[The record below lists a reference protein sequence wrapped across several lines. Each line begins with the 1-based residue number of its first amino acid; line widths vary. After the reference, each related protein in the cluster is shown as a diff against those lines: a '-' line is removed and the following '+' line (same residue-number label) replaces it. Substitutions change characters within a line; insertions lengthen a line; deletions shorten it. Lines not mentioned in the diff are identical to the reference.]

1 MVNKPSVKNII
12 LIGHSLGTL
21 KVLNYALKHKEIN
34 KVILVSPVDM
44 VFRFRERVKDKFDYY
59 IDLAK
64 QKLEEGK
71 PYEMLTSEFSALKI
85 YTTFRY
91 GGLGDTLAIEE
102 HRLQRVLDYSG
113 FIRIIKGTSDH
124 VYGNYSTEYVDNA
137 FKNEFKNAN
146 LKIVNITNAN
156 HAFKGYEKQCAT
168 YLFDAVNDLIN
179 IK

>member
-1 MVNKPSVKNII
+1 MAKLLKQNLSSTK
-12 LIGHSLGTL
+12 TL
-21 KVLNYALKHKEIN
+21 TWL
-34 KVILVSPVDM
+34 VIV
-44 VFRFRERVKDKFDYY
+44 
-59 IDLAK
+59 
-64 QKLEEGK
+64 
-71 PYEMLTSEFSALKI
+71 LKI
-85 YTTFRY
+85 W
-91 GGLGDTLAIEE
+91 I
-102 HRLQRVLDYSG
+102 SN
-113 FIRIIKGTSDH
+113 IRIIKGTSDH